1 MLTSLPS
8 AETPAAWI
16 VSGMV
21 NAKDWLRSLVMHALS
36 PGKVKPD
43 HIKGLIGELMT
54 VSALL
59 SGFSIGMSGKVT
71 DDAIRKYATF
81 LKAEF
86 FGKHSHF
93 CEFDRLQHFPGEAPL
108 HDDVGVPD
116 GDTCNADGCWVGHWA
131 TNQAS
136 ADLGFEA
143 CSLTFE
149 EVQAA
154 YPDYVSDQIEAKVAN
169 VHLE

>member
-54 VSALL
+54 VSAIL

-86 FGKHSHF
+86 FGKH
-93 CEFDRLQHFPGEAPL
+93 
-108 HDDVGVPD
+108 
-116 GDTCNADGCWVGHWA
+116 
-131 TNQAS
+131 
-136 ADLGFEA
+136 
-143 CSLTFE
+143 
-149 EVQAA
+149 
-154 YPDYVSDQIEAKVAN
+154 
-169 VHLE
+169 